1 MKKIKGDACVY
12 DYAWVPMERPTYA
25 QIRAVLKEFNG
36 EDAEIRTEELAK
48 LLKASLPYE
57 EVKALG
63 LYLLTE

>member
-1 MKKIKGDACVY
+1 
-12 DYAWVPMERPTYA
+12 MERPTYA
-25 QIRAVLKEFNG
+25 QIRAVLKEYNG
-36 EDAEIRTEELAK
+36 DDREMYAEELAK

>member
-1 MKKIKGDACVY
+1 MKKIK
-12 DYAWVPMERPTYA
+12 MERPTYA

-48 LLKASLPYE
+48 LLKTSLPYE

-63 LYLLTE
+63 LYLLT

>member
-1 MKKIKGDACVY
+1 MK
-12 DYAWVPMERPTYA
+12 
-25 QIRAVLKEFNG
+25 AVLEALKKE
-36 EDAEIRTEELAK
+36 EDAEMYTEELAK